1 MANANIRQLRL
12 TANLSQYA
20 LATASG
26 IDPRLCL
33 FENGHVT
40 LRPEELATV
49 ESTLMKVIEERRDRL
64 AEVLSGT

>member
-1 MANANIRQLRL
+1 MPDIRKLRL
-12 TANLSQYA
+12 AANLSQYA
-20 LATASG
+20 LATVSG
-26 IDPRLCL
+26 IDRTRLCL

-64 AEVLSGT
+64 AEVLAGTD